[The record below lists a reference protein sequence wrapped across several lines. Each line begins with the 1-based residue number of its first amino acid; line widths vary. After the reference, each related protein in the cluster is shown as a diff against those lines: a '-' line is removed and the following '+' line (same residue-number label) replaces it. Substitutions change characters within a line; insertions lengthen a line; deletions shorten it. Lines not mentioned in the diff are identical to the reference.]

1 MDISHHDSL
10 TGAGTPA
17 ATKLGLVAALALAA
31 CALAAFVSGVG
42 DAGPMLAAFTLLS
55 AFRVAGQV
63 AVVLAS
69 PRWLPPMA
77 QWNLVP
83 YRALLP
89 IQIVFLFAMSLIA
102 ADVFRGSGAFG
113 EQSPAA
119 GAVLVPLSYAYWST
133 IAGRYALRM
142 YRRPAERWFGGAI
155 PIAFHCV
162 LAGFLFVYGSYHAA
176 A

>member
-10 TGAGTPA
+10 TGASTRA
-17 ATKLGLVAALALAA
+17 ATKLGLVATLVLVA
-31 CALAAFVSGVG
+31 CALATFVSGVG
-42 DAGPMLAAFTLLS
+42 HAGLMLAGFTLLF
-55 AFRVAGQV
+55 AFRVTGQL

-77 QWNLVP
+77 QWNFVP

-89 IQIVFLFAMSLIA
+89 IQTVFLFAMSLIA
-102 ADVFRGSGAFG
+102 ADVLRGSGTFG

-119 GAVLVPLSYAYWST
+119 GAVLIPLSYAYWST
-133 IAGRYALRM
+133 MAGRYALRM
-142 YRRPAERWFGGAI
+142 YRRPTERWFGGAI

-162 LAGFLFVYGSYHAA
+162 LADFLFDYGSYHAA

>member
-10 TGAGTPA
+10 TGASTPA
-17 ATKLGLVAALALAA
+17 ATKLGLVVALALVA
-31 CALAAFVSGVG
+31 CALAAFVSGMG
-42 DAGPMLAAFTLLS
+42 DAGHMLAAFTLLF
-55 AFRVAGQV
+55 ALRVAGQV

-102 ADVFRGSGAFG
+102 ADVLRGSGTFG

-133 IAGRYALRM
+133 MAGRYALRM
-142 YRRPAERWFGGAI
+142 YRRPTERWFGGAI
-155 PIAFHCV
+155 PIPFHCV